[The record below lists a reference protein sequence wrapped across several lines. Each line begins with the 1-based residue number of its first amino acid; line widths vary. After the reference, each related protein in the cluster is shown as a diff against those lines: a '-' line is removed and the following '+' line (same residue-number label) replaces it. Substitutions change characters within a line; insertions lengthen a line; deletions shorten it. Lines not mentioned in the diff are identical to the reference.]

1 MLEGRKALRH
11 SCLHQFSESFY
22 ASSRPATAR
31 RFIGHASPSDERV
44 RVCSGYSIG
53 SITKRKLQEEVMKGV
68 TVNASLQTVSAVSR
82 LGKALRVPAAAFA
95 ALLMSGLAMAFTAPA
110 VGSFGYDVYD
120 IVVNQILNGPIG
132 FIGGVILIVFG
143 ATQIIKNW
151 MMTIMCVIA
160 GTVLIR
166 AEDLVITLG
175 AMVG

>member
-1 MLEGRKALRH
+1 
-11 SCLHQFSESFY
+11 
-22 ASSRPATAR
+22 
-31 RFIGHASPSDERV
+31 
-44 RVCSGYSIG
+44 
-53 SITKRKLQEEVMKGV
+53 MKGM
-68 TVNASLQTVSAVSR
+68 TVSVPLQVSGFGSR
-82 LGKALRVPAAAFA
+82 LRKVLAIPAAFFA
-95 ALLMSGLAMAFTAPA
+95 ALLMTGVAAAFTAPA
-110 VGSFGYDVYD
+110 AGSFGFDVYD

>member
-1 MLEGRKALRH
+1 MMKGMTLALP
-11 SCLHQFSESFY
+11 QQ
-22 ASSRPATAR
+22 SRPHKVLGAIAMALGMMMLAATA
-31 RFIGHASPSDERV
+31 G
-44 RVCSGYSIG
+44 
-53 SITKRKLQEEVMKGV
+53 
-68 TVNASLQTVSAVSR
+68 
-82 LGKALRVPAAAFA
+82 AFA
-95 ALLMSGLAMAFTAPA
+95 APA
-110 VGSFGYDVYD
+110 AGSFGYDVYD

>member
-1 MLEGRKALRH
+1 M
-11 SCLHQFSESFY
+11 
-22 ASSRPATAR
+22 
-31 RFIGHASPSDERV
+31 
-44 RVCSGYSIG
+44 
-53 SITKRKLQEEVMKGV
+53 MKGLTLGAPGQV
-68 TVNASLQTVSAVSR
+68 TVSNIGAALKIPAVAM
-82 LGKALRVPAAAFA
+82 AL
-95 ALLMSGLAMAFTAPA
+95 LLMSGLAAAFTAPA
-110 VGSFGYDVYD
+110 QGSFGYDVYD

-166 AEDLVITLG
+166 AEDLVVTLG

>member
-1 MLEGRKALRH
+1 MKGTTMALP
-11 SCLHQFSESFY
+11 QQ
-22 ASSRPATAR
+22 SRPRKTLNAMAMALCAMLVA
-31 RFIGHASPSDERV
+31 ASA
-44 RVCSGYSIG
+44 G
-53 SITKRKLQEEVMKGV
+53 
-68 TVNASLQTVSAVSR
+68 
-82 LGKALRVPAAAFA
+82 
-95 ALLMSGLAMAFTAPA
+95 AFTAPA
-110 VGSFGYDVYD
+110 AGSFGFDVYD

>member
-1 MLEGRKALRH
+1 
-11 SCLHQFSESFY
+11 
-22 ASSRPATAR
+22 
-31 RFIGHASPSDERV
+31 
-44 RVCSGYSIG
+44 
-53 SITKRKLQEEVMKGV
+53 MKGV
-68 TVNASLQTVSAVSR
+68 SIGGPLQVSQLAR
-82 LGKALRVPAAAFA
+82 LGKALRIPAAAA
-95 ALLMSGLAMAFTAPA
+95 VALLMSGIAGAFAAPA

-151 MMTIMCVIA
+151 MLTIMCVIA

-175 AMVG
+175 AMVAFVDHVPALFQVGMDAANDAVITARQAIAA

>member
-1 MLEGRKALRH
+1 MQQK
-11 SCLHQFSESFY
+11 
-22 ASSRPATAR
+22 
-31 RFIGHASPSDERV
+31 
-44 RVCSGYSIG
+44 
-53 SITKRKLQEEVMKGV
+53 EEMMKGV
-68 TVNASLQTVSAVSR
+68 TMNSPLQVLSRVSI

-95 ALLMSGLAMAFTAPA
+95 ALLMTGVAMAFTAPA
-110 VGSFGYDVYD
+110 AGSFGFDVYD

>member
-1 MLEGRKALRH
+1 
-11 SCLHQFSESFY
+11 
-22 ASSRPATAR
+22 
-31 RFIGHASPSDERV
+31 
-44 RVCSGYSIG
+44 
-53 SITKRKLQEEVMKGV
+53 MKGV
-68 TVNASLQTVSAVSR
+68 TMNSPLQVLSRVSI

-95 ALLMSGLAMAFTAPA
+95 ALLMTGVAMAFTAPA
-110 VGSFGYDVYD
+110 AGSFGFDVYD